1 MIAAATTATTT
12 TPTTR
17 ILEEWLE
24 TGDAEGRANEKQE
37 KWVFGEREM
46 SRRIDANS
54 RPALIRVNLAN

>member
-1 MIAAATTATTT
+1 MQQLEVATKTTTA
-12 TPTTR
+12 TTR

-24 TGDAEGRANEKQE
+24 KGDAEGRANEKQE
-37 KWVFGEREM
+37 KWCGEREM